1 MIIAVAIAVAV
12 AVAVLLP
19 FAALFRAW
27 LALRGTVRMLRAELA
42 LTVDA
47 ARGARWAAGQEL
59 NRQMTLGR
67 EAVLGAMRFKED
79 EREALAAE
87 LADVRRFAALV
98 VDGHAWHIGGKALT
112 DAGEPRIRYECA
124 CGTVVLAP
132 EGLLATE
139 AAHG

>member
-1 MIIAVAIAVAV
+1 MIIIAAVT
-12 AVAVLLP
+12 VAVLLLL
-19 FAALFRAW
+19 FAVLLYAW
-27 LALRGTVRMLRAELA
+27 HVERRKVQMLRAELA

-47 ARGARWAAGQEL
+47 AHQERWAAGQEL